1 MNEMNVVTAS
11 GTPEFVATNPNRTAI
26 VFNFNTGAHMRFF
39 EEYKQG
45 FGMLLSWL
53 DSWDVDHSKLLAFY
67 RDTLPAHAGC
77 SPSKESF
84 EDEGSGPGI
93 DKFEILRADPTRP
106 FANYSDFKKSTQ
118 AKMQLQMQMKNKTLW
133 EWYDFKH
140 SNGTTEL
147 YNSYSKGVFDS
158 RPANKLQIH
167 WLNVYNSTILRR
179 DGHCGFGD
187 CLHYLHPGPTDWWV
201 HFFYS
206 ALLDLAELK
215 EIVHW

>member
-67 RDTLPAHAGC
+67 WDTLPAHAGC

-84 EDEGSGPGI
+84 EHEGRVGGQRPG
-93 DKFEILRADPTRP
+93 
-106 FANYSDFKKSTQ
+106 
-118 AKMQLQMQMKNKTLW
+118 
-133 EWYDFKH
+133 H
-140 SNGTTEL
+140 
-147 YNSYSKGVFDS
+147 
-158 RPANKLQIH
+158 
-167 WLNVYNSTILRR
+167 
-179 DGHCGFGD
+179 
-187 CLHYLHPGPTDWWV
+187 
-201 HFFYS
+201 
-206 ALLDLAELK
+206 
-215 EIVHW
+215 